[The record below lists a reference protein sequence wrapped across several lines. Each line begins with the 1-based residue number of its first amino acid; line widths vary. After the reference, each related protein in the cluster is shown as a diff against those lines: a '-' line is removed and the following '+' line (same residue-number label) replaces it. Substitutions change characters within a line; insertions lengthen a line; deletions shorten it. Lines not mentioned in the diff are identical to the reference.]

1 MKISIILPTY
11 NRAKLFLSRAINSV
25 INQSY
30 HNWELIVIDNSS
42 IDNTKELV
50 NSYQNSKIHFFSIE
64 NKGNIAKS
72 RNLGISQAK
81 GDFIAFLDSDDYWK
95 LDKLEKCINILKSNR
110 SYDGVCHA
118 EFWVN
123 PKNHQEIKKYGP
135 KKYFNYEKLLI
146 RGNSVSLSAM
156 VVNKKKILEAKS
168 FSEDQNI
175 ITAEDYDLWIKLAAN
190 NINVAFIDKPLGYY
204 QIHHNSESSDISRN
218 TKAIIYVIKSHL
230 KDNRQL
236 LKIALANCWK
246 TAGKQFYLN
255 YSNYEAYKSYLKSI
269 RYNYMNLKVYLLL
282 LTTLIP
288 SRIYKYLI
296 EKKNI

>member
-30 HNWELIVIDNSS
+30 ENWELIVIDNNS

-50 NSYQNSKIHFFSIE
+50 NSYQNSKIHLFSIE

-95 LDKLEKCINILKSNR
+95 SDKLEKCINILKSNL

-118 EFWVN
+118 EIWVN

-156 VVNKKKILEAKS
+156 IVNKKNILEANS
-168 FSEDQNI
+168 FSENEDI

-190 NINVAFIDKPLGYY
+190 NLNIVFIDQPLGYY
-204 QIHHNSESSDISRN
+204 QIHQNSESSDISRN
-218 TKAIIYVIKSHL
+218 NKAIICVVKNHL
-230 KDNRQL
+230 KDNKKL
-236 LKIALANCWK
+236 LKLALANCWK
-246 TAGKQFYLN
+246 IAGKQFYLN
-255 YSNYEAYKSYLKSI
+255 CSNYKAFKAYLESI
-269 RYNYMNLKVYLLL
+269 KYNYIDIRIYLLL
-282 LTTLIP
+282 FTTLIP
-288 SRIYKYLI
+288 ASIYKYLMD
-296 EKKNI
+296 K